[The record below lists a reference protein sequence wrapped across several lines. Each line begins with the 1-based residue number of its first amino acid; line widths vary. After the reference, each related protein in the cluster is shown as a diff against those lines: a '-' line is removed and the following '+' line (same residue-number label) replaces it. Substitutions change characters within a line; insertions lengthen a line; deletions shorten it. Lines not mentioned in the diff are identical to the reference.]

1 MGSLERVGGFP
12 VGPASRRHKETRVS
26 DFKRID
32 EGGAAGLPED
42 PAPLNMLAGD
52 LAAQAG
58 GPGEPRGAGDRNRV
72 LILDDFQRTVDG
84 KLRCSY
90 CGYSSQRTARLM
102 EHRRIH
108 TGEKPHRCRLCPFAS
123 AYERYLEAHMRSHT
137 GEKPYK
143 CELCAYRCNHG
154 SNLSHHRRRK
164 HNLLPLT
171 SPRASLSSVK
181 MWETLQSK
189 SSVEDGKRGV
199 LITLGPPSLVVQK
212 PDQPSDST
220 GKIPNV
226 QNGFCDSMDKTSVCR
241 PPRDPQGLWFV
252 DNPLDQLSNRAGP
265 LSTLPPENQSPVSAD
280 VDSILE
286 EWKPFVT
293 QQPSAQ
299 GSVPQSSLIV
309 FRLPPPSLGQRDCSP
324 LAGPSSQ
331 PSGDASTPILGNS
344 QPGSPMATWP
354 VQGPHLLYY
363 CQHCD
368 TYFAD
373 NVLYTIHMGCH
384 GYDNPFQCNI
394 CGFHCEN
401 KYDFACHFA
410 RGQHN

>member
-1 MGSLERVGGFP
+1 MEEKVEP
-12 VGPASRRHKETRVS
+12 Q
-26 DFKRID
+26 DFLKSFR
-32 EGGAAGLPED
+32 EFLSQQTHCRE
-42 PAPLNMLAGD
+42 NMLAGD
-52 LAAQAG
+52 LTQAQ
-58 GPGEPRGAGDRNRV
+58 GPGAPGDALDKSRV
-72 LILDDFQRTVDG
+72 LMLDDFERTVDG
-84 KLRCSY
+84 KLQCSY

-102 EHRRIH
+102 EHTRIH

-143 CELCAYRCNHG
+143 CELCAYRCNYG

-171 SPRASLSSVK
+171 GPRASLSSVK
-181 MWETLQSK
+181 MWGTLQSK
-189 SSVEDGKRGV
+189 SNVEDGKQGV
-199 LITLGPPSLVVQK
+199 LIALTPPSVVQK
-212 PDQPSDST
+212 PDHLSDST
-220 GKIPNV
+220 HTIPNV
-226 QNGFCDSMDKTSVCR
+226 QNGFCDSTDQTSVCR
-241 PPRDPQGLWFV
+241 LPRDPQGLLFV
-252 DNPLDQLSNRAGP
+252 DDPLNQLSDLAGHW
-265 LSTLPPENQSPVSAD
+265 STLPPENQNSISAD

-286 EWKPFVT
+286 EWKPFVM

-299 GSVPQSSLIV
+299 GSVPQSSLIL
-309 FRLPPPSLGQRDCSP
+309 FRLSPPSSSSSLSQRDCSP
-324 LAGPSSQ
+324 LAGPSRQ
-331 PSGDASTPILGNS
+331 PSGYPSTPILGNS
-344 QPGSPMATWP
+344 QPSSPAPTLK
-354 VQGPHLLYY
+354 VQGPQLLYF

-394 CGFHCEN
+394 CGFNCEN

>member
-1 MGSLERVGGFP
+1 MGEKKVEQQAFPRSFQEFLSQQTYRRVN
-12 VGPASRRHKETRVS
+12 V
-26 DFKRID
+26 
-32 EGGAAGLPED
+32 
-42 PAPLNMLAGD
+42 
-52 LAAQAG
+52 LAADLTQAQA
-58 GPGEPRGAGDRNRV
+58 PGDALDRNRV
-72 LILDDFQRTVDG
+72 LMLEDFERTVDG

-90 CGYSSQRTARLM
+90 CGYSSQRAARLM
-102 EHRRIH
+102 EHTRIH

-143 CELCAYRCNHG
+143 CELCAYRCNYG
-154 SNLSHHRRRK
+154 SNLSHHRRHK

-171 SPRASLSSVK
+171 GPRASLSSVK
-181 MWETLQSK
+181 MWGTLQNK
-189 SSVEDGKRGV
+189 SNMEDGKRRV
-199 LITLGPPSLVVQK
+199 LITYSPPSVVAQE
-212 PDQPSDST
+212 PDHLSDSKHKT
-220 GKIPNV
+220 PNV
-226 QNGFCDSMDKTSVCR
+226 QNGFCDDMDKASVCR
-241 PPRDPQGLWFV
+241 LPGDPQGLWFM
-252 DNPLDQLSNRAGP
+252 DNPLNQLSDLAGH
-265 LSTLPPENQSPVSAD
+265 LSTLPPENPNPVSTD

-286 EWKPFVT
+286 EWKPFVM

-299 GSVPQSSLIV
+299 GSVPQSSPTVL
-309 FRLPPPSLGQRDCSP
+309 RLFPPSSQRNCSP
-324 LAGPSSQ
+324 LIGRSSQ
-331 PSGDASTPILGNS
+331 PSGYTSTPILGNS
-344 QPGSPMATWP
+344 QPSSPTVSLP
-354 VQGPHLLYY
+354 VQGAQLLDL

-410 RGQHN
+410 RGQHSKS

>member
-1 MGSLERVGGFP
+1 M
-12 VGPASRRHKETRVS
+12 
-26 DFKRID
+26 
-32 EGGAAGLPED
+32 
-42 PAPLNMLAGD
+42 
-52 LAAQAG
+52 QAG
-58 GPGEPRGAGDRNRV
+58 GPGVPGEDLDRNRV
-72 LILDDFQRTVDG
+72 LVVDDFERTMDG
-84 KLRCSY
+84 KLQCSY

-102 EHRRIH
+102 EHMRIH
-108 TGEKPHRCRLCPFAS
+108 TGEKPHRCLLCPFAS

-143 CELCAYRCNHG
+143 CELCAYRCNYR

-171 SPRASLSSVK
+171 GPRASLSSVN
-181 MWETLQSK
+181 MWGTLQNK
-189 SSVEDGKRGV
+189 SNVEDGKRGV
-199 LITLGPPSLVVQK
+199 LITLGPTSVVVQK
-212 PDQPSDST
+212 PDQLSDST
-220 GKIPNV
+220 HKTPNV
-226 QNGFCDSMDKTSVCR
+226 QNSFCDSTDTTPVCR
-241 PPRDPQGLWFV
+241 LPRDPQGLFFV
-252 DNPLDQLSNRAGP
+252 DNPLDQLSDLPGY
-265 LSTLPPENQSPVSAD
+265 LSTSPPENQSPVSAD

-286 EWKPFVT
+286 EWKPFVM

-299 GSVPQSSLIV
+299 GRVPQSPLIV
-309 FRLPPPSLGQRDCSP
+309 LRLSPPSSQRDCSP

-331 PSGDASTPILGNS
+331 PSGYTSTPILGNS
-344 QPGSPMATWP
+344 QPSSPAAP
-354 VQGPHLLYY
+354 SPPLPDRQLLYC

-394 CGFHCEN
+394 CGFNCED

-410 RGQHN
+410 QGHHNQG